1 MVWLFVFCIEAPIDS
16 LPSEGIRT
24 RWSFQD
30 TCGQSGG
37 SQGFFYCIAMACSR
51 QKEDGSQPVD
61 ASEIRRIN
69 HWMVQKP
76 CTLWDFNY
84 LKKNYLF
91 LNWWVFF
98 GGISGC
104 HQRYVL
110 CFREQGGAERGAPA
124 ERWLKGGF
132 ASQAQ
137 RASFNPNDFP
147 SDFMILFKY
156 VTSILWSLPR
166 H

>member
-84 LKKNYLF
+84 LKKNHLF
-91 LNWWVFF
+91 LNWWVFLGGFLVAINDMCCAF
-98 GGISGC
+98 GNKVE
-104 HQRYVL
+104 QREGH
-110 CFREQGGAERGAPA
+110 R
-124 ERWLKGGF
+124 LKGGWKA
-132 ASQAQ
+132 ASQVRLREQ
-137 RASFNPNDFP
+137 VLIPTIFP
-147 SDFMILFKY
+147 
-156 VTSILWSLPR
+156 VILWYFLSM
-166 H
+166 

>member
-1 MVWLFVFCIEAPIDS
+1 M
-16 LPSEGIRT
+16 G
-24 RWSFQD
+24 FQLL
-30 TCGQSGG
+30 
-37 SQGFFYCIAMACSR
+37 
-51 QKEDGSQPVD
+51 KE
-61 ASEIRRIN
+61 
-69 HWMVQKP
+69 KP
-76 CTLWDFNY
+76 PFPQL
-84 LKKNYLF
+84 
-91 LNWWVFF
+91 VSFF

-156 VTSILWSLPR
+156 VTSIL
-166 H
+166 